1 VQQMSRVS
9 STSAVWQLAQQNVKI
24 PSGTTVSCSAWVNAL
39 RTPVVQVLSYF
50 YIDSTL
56 CNFTAVTQNGWTKP
70 TGTITV
76 SGDTHTVLYR
86 VILPVNNFNYVG
98 PLFDVDEISITP
110 LTGPDAAASC

>member
-1 VQQMSRVS
+1 MSRVS
-9 STSAVWQLAQQNVKI
+9 SISTVWQLAQQNVKI

-50 YIDSTL
+50 YIDNTL
-56 CNFTAVTQNGWTKP
+56 CNFTAITQNGWIKP
-70 TGTITV
+70 AGTITV

-86 VILPVNNFNYVG
+86 VILPGNNFNYVG

-110 LTGPDAAASC
+110 LNGPDAAASC